1 VVAEQAK
8 IKPRDLPEF
17 LLASGEK
24 LVSTERVAQLLG
36 VRPARVSRSLTT
48 ARRDRRIV
56 SITKGM
62 WAPVEEGWRHRGAHP
77 PAEYLDDL
85 MAHLGHRHYVAYRSA
100 AAVYGVSH
108 HSFAAFQVAVDVY
121 CRDRAIGGVPLRF
134 VRSARVGVVP
144 VRHQPFGH
152 SAGVTVSTPEAT
164 VLDLVDRP
172 QLGGGLDYVAT
183 ILGDMQ
189 AFGMLDGR
197 ELASV
202 SALYP
207 KAVGQRAGHILDYM
221 GRELAGIL
229 DRPLDLAPLEQA
241 LAARG
246 AETVTLSCGQ
256 EAPPTRTAAASVV
269 ARRWKVLVDYDI
281 EHDL

>member
-1 VVAEQAK
+1 MAGQAR

-17 LLASGEK
+17 LLASGET
-24 LVSTERVAQLLG
+24 LVSTERVARLLG
-36 VRPARVSRSLTT
+36 VRPSRVSRSLTT

-56 SITKGM
+56 SVTKGM
-62 WAPVEEGWRHRGAHP
+62 WAPVEEGWRRLGAHP

-108 HSFAAFQVAVDVY
+108 HSFAAFQVAVDAY
-121 CRDRAIGGVPLRF
+121 CRDRTIGGASLRF
-134 VRSARVGVVP
+134 VRSSRVGVVP
-144 VRHQPFGH
+144 VRRQPYGH
-152 SAGVTVSTPEAT
+152 SAHVTVSTPEAT
-164 VLDLVDRP
+164 VLDLVERP

-189 AFGMLDGR
+189 AFGLLNGR

-207 KAVGQRAGHILDYM
+207 RAVGQRAGHMLDYM
-221 GRELAGIL
+221 ARELADMV
-229 DRPLDLAPLEQA
+229 DRPLDLEPLERA

-246 AETVTLSCGQ
+246 AETVTLSCGR
-256 EAPPTRTAAASVV
+256 EAPPTRAAAASVV